1 MSLHEWHIQYSQW
14 INHQLNVRTSDLPQT
29 VISKA
34 KDAAFLFTYHIM
46 RKLPCLSRST
56 TVFFGK
62 SQHSHTTRSILF
74 SVFTTDQMPEFAFST
89 YRCFHFS
96 SCSKG
101 TYLQWVWVSP
111 VGASSLF
118 SSFGLT
124 YENGRRKTVFSFFL
138 FQSLLKSKWKR
149 MNGPKREKTR
159 RLHHWTVKIVNVR
172 SSGIF
177 KDTSWG

>member
-1 MSLHEWHIQYSQW
+1 MSLHEWHVHDSQW
-14 INHQLNVRTSDLPQT
+14 INHQLNVRTSDLPHT

-74 SVFTTDQMPEFAFST
+74 SVFTTDQMPEFAFSI
-89 YRCFHFS
+89 YRCFRFS
-96 SCSKG
+96 SGSKG
-101 TYLQWVWVSP
+101 TYLQWVRVSP

-118 SSFGLT
+118 SSFGLI
-124 YENGRRKTVFSFFL
+124 YENGRRKTVFFVF
-138 FQSLLKSKWKR
+138 SLSIS
-149 MNGPKREKTR
+149 
-159 RLHHWTVKIVNVR
+159 VKVQVKENE
-172 SSGIF
+172 
-177 KDTSWG
+177 